1 MLRLATTVSA
11 GLPSPD
17 LQTVSQLVQGPAP
30 KVTLLY
36 LRIKAKL

>member
-1 MLRLATTVSA
+1 MLRLVTAFSA

-17 LQTVSQLVQGPAP
+17 LQSVSQLVQGPAP

-36 LRIKAKL
+36 LCIKAKL